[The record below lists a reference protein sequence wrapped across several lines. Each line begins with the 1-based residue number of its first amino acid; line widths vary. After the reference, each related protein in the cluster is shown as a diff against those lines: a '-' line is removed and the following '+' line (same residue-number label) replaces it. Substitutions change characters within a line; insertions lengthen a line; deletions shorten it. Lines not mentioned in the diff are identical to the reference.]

1 MNKIWDILDEKAASR
16 QPFLFVI
23 DFECTRAIV
32 EDLPINAQ
40 EILVDFP
47 GYRNVTYPKFHLPFT
62 FSKKPM
68 TFEVYQRQ
76 FANVMG
82 HLTRG
87 DSFLLN
93 LTATTPIETSLGLK
107 MLFYE
112 AQAPYRLY
120 VPGRFTVFSP
130 ETFVKISGNTIS
142 SFPMKGT
149 IDASLPDAEAQ
160 LLNNQKEIDE
170 HNTIV
175 DLIRND
181 LNSVATQ
188 VELTRYRY
196 VERIETNHKTLLQ
209 VSSEIRGVLPDDW
222 HSQLGTI
229 LKKLLPAGSISGAP
243 KPKTLEIIK
252 AVESAPRGY
261 YTGVMGIYDGKSL
274 DSAVMIRYVEQT
286 PEGLVY
292 HSGGG
297 ITVNSR
303 AEEEYQELIDK
314 VYVPSV

>member
-1 MNKIWDILDEKAASR
+1 MNDIWNVINEKAANK

-32 EDLPINAQ
+32 EDLPVNAQ

-62 FSKKPM
+62 FSKNPM
-68 TFEVYQRQ
+68 TFEEYQRQ
-76 FANVMG
+76 FSQVME

-107 MLFYE
+107 MLFFE
-112 AQAPYRLY
+112 AKAPYRLY

-130 ETFVKISGNTIS
+130 ETFVKITGNTIS
-142 SFPMKGT
+142 SYPMKGT

-181 LNSVATQ
+181 LNSVATH

-196 VERIETNHKTLLQ
+196 VERIETCHKSLLQ
-209 VSSEIRGVLPDDW
+209 ISSEIQGVLPEDW
-222 HSQLGTI
+222 HKQLGTI

-243 KPKTLEIIK
+243 KVKTIEIIK
-252 AVESAPRGY
+252 ETESSPRGY
-261 YTGVMGIYDGKSL
+261 YTGVMGIYDGHSL
-274 DSAVMIRYVEQT
+274 DSAVMIRFVEQT
-286 PEGLVY
+286 DEGLVY

-297 ITVNSR
+297 ITVNSNAR
-303 AEEEYQELIDK
+303 EEYQELIDK